1 MSENQARP
9 QCQEMEAKRRDGGWQ
24 RQMACASK
32 KLEVV
37 KVGDEEMGN
46 MIDVIPNKL
55 TQERIQSKM
64 LVQ

>member
-1 MSENQARP
+1 
-9 QCQEMEAKRRDGGWQ
+9 
-24 RQMACASK
+24 MACASK